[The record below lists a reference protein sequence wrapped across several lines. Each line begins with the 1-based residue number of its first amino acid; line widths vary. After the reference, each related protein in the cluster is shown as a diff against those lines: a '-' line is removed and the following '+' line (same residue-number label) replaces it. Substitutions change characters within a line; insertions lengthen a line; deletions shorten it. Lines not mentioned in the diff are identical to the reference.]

1 VFFKNYLTIPFTFEA
16 KEIQYI
22 KNNFSLQFLF
32 GQMDRKYVLIVFL
45 LAFLSFQAF
54 SQNLLIKGG
63 WVFDTGSKS
72 FQKNTGVA
80 IENGLFVKGE
90 GSKEWEVLN
99 LSDEDYIL
107 PGLIDLH
114 AHYRVS
120 YANKAFDDTVAMPK
134 IFLANG
140 ITSTFPAGE
149 IEPEK
154 MWNLQK
160 EIDANH
166 RPGPRILH
174 SGPYYGSAGP
184 DWNPEYTEQDIRDRV
199 DYWASR
205 GAYGFKAKGI
215 TKEHLPILI
224 DQAHKHNLTV
234 TGHLNSG
241 YRNSVNPQQAIEM
254 GIDRIEHYLGGEL
267 LVDSID
273 AYQSLKQIDPSD
285 PRLDEIIQLYIKKG
299 AYFDATLGTYGAIGL
314 VDSPI
319 FEDWANE
326 AQYLTPFSQK
336 IIAAVKPSSFNELC
350 ALIYPVKQ
358 GTLLRYYE
366 AGGLIT
372 VGTDRPLLLDNYLG
386 GGIGGFFIHREM
398 AAMVEMG
405 IPAAEVLYYATQQN
419 AEAFRIADRAGSISL
434 GKWGDVMIIKGNP
447 IEDINRTRTVHTV
460 VKGGAVFDSK
470 TLLEAAK
477 GKLGPEN

>member
-1 VFFKNYLTIPFTFEA
+1 MTKSLFLIIFFI
-16 KEIQYI
+16 
-22 KNNFSLQFLF
+22 
-32 GQMDRKYVLIVFL
+32 L
-45 LAFLSFQAF
+45 LVSFQTY
-54 SQNLLIKGG
+54 SQNLVIRGG
-63 WVFDTGSKS
+63 WVFDTDSKS
-72 FQKNTGVA
+72 FQKNSG
-80 IENGLFVKGE
+80 IFIGDGLFRNGE
-90 GSKEWEVLN
+90 GIKDWEVLS
-99 LSDEDYIL
+99 LSDEDYVL

-154 MWNLQK
+154 MWDLQ
-160 EIDANH
+160 EAIDANK
-166 RPGPRILH
+166 RLGPRILH
-174 SGPYYGSAGP
+174 SGPYFGSAAP
-184 DWNPEYTEQDIRDRV
+184 DWNPDFTEKQIRDRV
-199 DYWASR
+199 DYWAKR
-205 GAYGFKAKGI
+205 GAIGFKAKGI
-215 TKEHLPILI
+215 SKEHLAILI

-234 TGHLNSG
+234 TGHLDSG
-241 YRNSVNPQQAIEM
+241 FRNSVNPQDAIKI
-254 GIDRIEHYLGGEL
+254 GIDRVEHFLGGDL
-267 LVDSID
+267 LVTTTN
-273 AYQSLKQIDPSD
+273 AYNSLKDLDPAD
-285 PRLDEIIQLYIKKG
+285 PRLEEIIQLYIKNG
-299 AYFDATLGTYGAIGL
+299 VYFDATLGTYGAIGMI
-314 VDSPI
+314 DSPI

-336 IIAAVKPSSFNELC
+336 IIADVKPSSFNELC

-372 VGTDRPLLLDNYLG
+372 IGTDRPLLLDNYLG

-398 AAMVEMG
+398 AAMVEIG

-419 AEAFRIADRAGSISL
+419 AEAFRIDDRAGSISP
-434 GKWGDVMIIKGNP
+434 GKWGDLMIIKGNP
-447 IEDINRTRTVHTV
+447 IEDINRTRSVHTV
-460 VKGGAVFDSK
+460 VKAGKVFDSK

-477 GKLGPEN
+477 GKLGPVE